1 MIEIP
6 SQASFFYSL
15 GEFNLN
21 SFHNESFPVMSKKIC
36 YLDELGSTN
45 LLVGC
50 SKAIYL

>member
-21 SFHNESFPVMSKKIC
+21 SFHHEIFSAMSKKIC
-36 YLDELGSTN
+36 YSTELGSTN
-45 LLVGC
+45 LLAGYN
-50 SKAIYL
+50 KAIYL